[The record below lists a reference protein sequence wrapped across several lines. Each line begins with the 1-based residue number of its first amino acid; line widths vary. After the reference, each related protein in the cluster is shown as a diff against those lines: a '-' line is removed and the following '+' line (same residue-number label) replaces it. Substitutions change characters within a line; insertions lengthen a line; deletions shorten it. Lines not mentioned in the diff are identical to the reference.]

1 MNDIKDRVDAINAR
15 ATRRTDAIIAA
26 HLAGHLTEAEREQ
39 ELDREHEVANIQVRQ
54 ARQGQ

>member
-26 HLAGHLTEAEREQ
+26 HLAGHLTDRERAE
-39 ELDREHEVANIQVRQ
+39 ELDLVHEVANIQVRQ
-54 ARQGQ
+54 ARRGQ